1 MRPLPKM
8 MIVRQRFPQSPP
20 LNISETVRRE
30 FETIGPRIKAG
41 TRIAVAVGSRGIS
54 NLQTI
59 VQQALDCLKR
69 AGAHPFIVPAM
80 GSHGGATSEGQIE
93 LLGEYGISEQ
103 NLSVPIRAAMETR
116 VVGTLDDG
124 VDVHFSA
131 AAMVADGILVIN
143 RVKPHTDFRGKLGSG
158 VLKMMVVGL
167 GKRHGAAG
175 FHRAANRLGFEH
187 VLRSSARVILQR
199 APILAALALVENQFH
214 DTARIQ
220 AILPERLEAE
230 EERLFQDSARLMARL
245 PCRDVD
251 LLIVDRMG
259 KNLSGS
265 GMDPNVIGRSV
276 HGYSSLLR
284 DRINDSPAVRR
295 LLVRSLTPESH
306 GNATGV
312 GMADFTT
319 RRLLDAMDRE
329 ISTINVLTAMTVQG
343 VKVPIYFDTDREAIE
358 QALGTLALGAEERPR
373 VMRIQDTL
381 NLETLQMSE
390 AYREE
395 LGEREDLA
403 LQGDWA
409 ELAFDENGNLR
420 DLFP

>member
-1 MRPLPKM
+1 
-8 MIVRQRFPQSPP
+8 
-20 LNISETVRRE
+20 
-30 FETIGPRIKAG
+30 
-41 TRIAVAVGSRGIS
+41 
-54 NLQTI
+54 
-59 VQQALDCLKR
+59 
-69 AGAHPFIVPAM
+69 
-80 GSHGGATSEGQIE
+80 
-93 LLGEYGISEQ
+93 
-103 NLSVPIRAAMETR
+103 
-116 VVGTLDDG
+116 
-124 VDVHFSA
+124 
-131 AAMVADGILVIN
+131 
-143 RVKPHTDFRGKLGSG
+143 
-158 VLKMMVVGL
+158 L

-214 DTARIQ
+214 DTACIR

-276 HGYSSLLR
+276 HGYSSLLK

-306 GNATGV
+306 GNATGL

-319 RRLLDAMDRE
+319 RRMVESMDRR
-329 ISTINVLTAMTVQG
+329 ITTINVLTAMTVQG

-358 QALGTLALGAEERPR
+358 QALGTLALGVEEQPR

-381 NLETLQMSE
+381 NLETVQMSE
-390 AYREE
+390 SYGEE
-395 LGEREDLA
+395 LEEREDLA
-403 LQGDWA
+403 PQGDWA
-409 ELAFDENGNLR
+409 EMAFDENG
-420 DLFP
+420 DLLDLSP